1 MATADSAAPNTLSK
15 AAEVGQSIWLDFIER
30 GLVRSGELARLVDLG
45 LLGVTSNPTIF
56 HSAIESGTGYD
67 EDLQRLARDGKD
79 ARGVYEGLAL
89 GDIGEAAD
97 VLRPVYDRTG
107 GADGFVSIEVNPQ
120 LANDTAST
128 IDEARRL
135 SGALDRPNILVKVP
149 ATPEGLPA
157 FRKLIGEGIS
167 INVTL
172 IFSRHVY
179 RDVAHAYLDG
189 LSDYAQAGNSDLS
202 RVASVAS
209 FFVSRI
215 DTLIDGRLPEDSP
228 LRGKAGIANAKIA
241 YTDYQEIFSSEKYT
255 SLAGSGARVQR
266 QLWGS
271 TSVKNPAY
279 PDVLYV
285 DELMGPDTVNT
296 VPPATLDAF
305 LDHGNPAE
313 RLTTGVDEAHQ
324 LITSLAEVGI
334 NIDDVTAE
342 LLPAGVKSF
351 TDSFEAL
358 IDGID
363 RKRRELVA
371 A

>member
-1 MATADSAAPNTLSK
+1 MATADSAASNALSR
-15 AAEVGQSIWLDFIER
+15 AAVVGQSIWLDYIER

-45 LLGVTSNPTIF
+45 LMGMTSNPTIF
-56 HSAIESGTGYD
+56 HAAIESGTGYED
-67 EDLQRLARDGKD
+67 DLQKLARDGKD

-89 GDIGEAAD
+89 QDIGEAAD
-97 VLRPVYDRTG
+97 LLRPVYDRTDG
-107 GADGFVSIEVNPQ
+107 GDGFVSIEVNPQ
-120 LANDTAST
+120 LAHDTAGT
-128 IDEARRL
+128 IEEARRL
-135 SGALDRPNILVKVP
+135 FGALDRPNILVKVP

-157 FRKLIGEGIS
+157 IRQLIGEGMN

-189 LSDYAQAGNSDLS
+189 LRDYAAVGNAALS

-209 FFVSRI
+209 FFVSRV
-215 DTLIDGRLPEDSP
+215 DTLIDGRLPDDSP
-228 LRGKAGIANAKIA
+228 LRGRAGIANAKIA
-241 YTDYQEIFSSEKYT
+241 YTDYQEIFSSDKFT
-255 SLAGSGARVQR
+255 RLAGSGARVQR

-271 TSVKNPAY
+271 TSVKSPDY
-279 PDVLYV
+279 PDVMYM

-296 VPPATLDAF
+296 VPPATLEAF

-313 RLTTGVDEAHQ
+313 MLTTGVDEAHA
-324 LITSLAEVGI
+324 LMASLAEVGI
-334 NIDDVTAE
+334 DIDDVTAE
-342 LLPAGVKSF
+342 LLPAGVKAF

-358 IDGID
+358 IEGID